1 MTGVPA
7 FTRDFW
13 HSGHPISLIG
23 SGGVGGKAAGLAAM
37 QEAIAGHPALRD
49 LPGITVSIPTLAVVG
64 ADVFAEFVD
73 RNDLEAAVLA
83 GDPGDDRVAHAFQR
97 AELPPLVVGDLRA
110 LIAAVTTPLAVR
122 SSSLLED
129 ALGRPLAGVYLTK
142 MIPNHRFD
150 PDTRFRK
157 LVEAVKLVYASTFFR
172 SARLARRMLGEAGAG
187 ERMAVIIQEV
197 VGRRFGPRF
206 YPHLSGVARS
216 LNFYPTGHGRRE
228 DGVVDLALGLGKT
241 IVDGDAVWSYSPAF
255 PKSPPPF
262 NSVTDLLKA
271 TQTEFWAVN
280 MGPPPPYDPV
290 RETEHLVRATL
301 VDAEGDETL
310 THLASTFDPQGNR
323 LLPGTGRRGPR
334 ALTFAPILQLG
345 RVPLNEALLRLLEVC
360 RETIGAPVEVE
371 FAATLDPRD
380 GVPARLGFLQ
390 VRPLVAG
397 GAEVDLPDLG
407 PGEARVLLAADR
419 VLGHGVDESIR
430 DLVVVRP
437 EVFEPSRTPEIARE
451 VAALNERLLNEGRP
465 YLLVGFGRWGTSD
478 PWGGIPVTWGEICGA
493 RAIVEASLPAMRAE
507 LSQGSHFFHNV
518 TSFRVFY
525 FSLPEAERDRL
536 DWAWLA
542 AQPAAGETE
551 LVRHVALPAPLE
563 VRVDGRTGN
572 GVILKP

>member
-1 MTGVPA
+1 MTAVPA

-13 HSGHPISLIG
+13 RSGRPISLIG
-23 SGGVGGKAAGLAAM
+23 TGGVGGKAAGLAAM
-37 QEAIAGHPALRD
+37 QEAIAGHPALRQ
-49 LPGITVSIPTLAVVG
+49 LPEVTVSIPTLAVLG
-64 ADVFAEFVD
+64 ADVFGDFLA
-73 RNDLEAAVLA
+73 RNGLEGGVLA
-83 GDPGDDRVAHAFQR
+83 EDPDDDRVAHAFQR

-197 VGRRFGPRF
+197 VGRRWGPRF
-206 YPHLSGVARS
+206 YPHISGVARS

-241 IVDGDAVWSYSPAF
+241 IVDGGAVWSYSPAF
-255 PKSPPPF
+255 PKSPPPY

-280 MGPPPPYDPV
+280 MGTPPPYDPV
-290 RETEHLVRATL
+290 RETEHLVRGTL
-301 VDAEGDETL
+301 VDAESDDTL
-310 THLASTFDPQGNR
+310 TFLASTYDPQGNR

-334 ALTFAPILQLG
+334 ALTFAPMLQLG
-345 RVPLNEALLRLLEVC
+345 RVPLNEAVVRLLEVC
-360 RETIGAPVEVE
+360 QETVGAPVEVE
-371 FAATLDPRD
+371 FASTLDPRD
-380 GVPARLGFLQ
+380 GIPARLGFLQ
-390 VRPLVAG
+390 VRPLVAVG
-397 GAEVDLPDLG
+397 GEVDVPDLA
-407 PGEARVLLAADR
+407 PGDPRVLLAADR
-419 VLGHGVDESIR
+419 VLGHGGDETIR

-437 EVFEPSRTPEIARE
+437 EAFEPRRTPEIARE
-451 VAALNERLLNEGRP
+451 VAALNERLLTEGRP

-478 PWGGIPVTWGEICGA
+478 PWGGIPVAWGEICGA
-493 RAIVEASLPAMRAE
+493 RAVVEASLPAMRAE

-525 FSLPEAERDRL
+525 FSLPESERDRL
-536 DWAWLA
+536 DWEWLA

-551 LVRHVALPAPLE
+551 LVRHVRMPAPLS
-563 VRVDGRTGN
+563 VRVDGRTGK